1 MTLTNPLYELKNRL
15 KLKMEH
21 SITSYDRVHLFLLK
35 INIKSKTKT
44 DDYSVNWFILVQ
56 WNKHIK

>member
-44 DDYSVNWFILVQ
+44 DDYSVDWFILVQ
-56 WNKHIK
+56 